1 MPCHYGIIFYIC
13 NLKVSNS
20 NERNKRIMA
29 NKRDLKRT
37 INVICADLFAEC
49 VAASLYNG
57 KPDKDNVNALLSS
70 ILSINNDFVSRISHP
85 EPGMPQKQF
94 YQTIIDDFNKQVGE
108 IIDQIGNLQ

>member
-1 MPCHYGIIFYIC
+1 
-13 NLKVSNS
+13 
-20 NERNKRIMA
+20 MA

-37 INVICADLFAEC
+37 INVICEWHLKSITLEP
-49 VAASLYNG
+49 YG